1 MRIVVTGA
9 GGQLGSDLCRRLANE
24 TVIPKDLPEFDLT
37 RQEVEDQIL
46 DAKPD
51 VIIHAGAYTDVD
63 GAERTPD
70 LAMAVNRDGAARVA
84 RAAARAGARLIYVST
99 DYVFDGAATVPYTEE
114 DVPNPLN
121 VYGMSKWLGEQ
132 AVLASGADALVVRT
146 AWLYGHHGKNFVKSI
161 MSAARREPAL
171 RVVSDQRGCP
181 TFAEDLASA
190 LIALM
195 AKNASGVIHVTN
207 RGDCTWHEFAGAI
220 VREMGLAVPVAPIST
235 EAAGRVAK
243 RPRFSVLNQDRL
255 MSLGIVM
262 PEWRRS
268 LAQFVKMQVNGS
280 FAGGGV

>member
-1 MRIVVTGA
+1 MRIVVTGS
-9 GGQLGSDLCRRLANE
+9 GGQLGRELCRMLANE
-24 TVIPKDLPEFDLT
+24 TIIPKDLPDFDLT
-37 RQEVEDQIL
+37 RTDIEAQIH

-63 GAERTPD
+63 GAERNPD
-70 LAMAVNRDGAARVA
+70 TAMAVNRDGTACVA
-84 RAAARAGARLIYVST
+84 RAAARAGARLLYVST
-99 DYVFDGAATVPYTEE
+99 DYVFDGTATAPYTEK
-114 DVPNPLN
+114 DAPNPIN
-121 VYGMSKWLGEQ
+121 AYGMSKWQGEQ

-161 MSAARREPAL
+161 MRAARRDPGL

-195 AKNASGVIHVTN
+195 TKQVSGVIHVTN
-207 RGDCTWHEFAGAI
+207 RGDCTWHEFAVAI
-220 VREMGLAVPVAPIST
+220 VRDLGLAVPVAPITT
-235 EAAGRVAK
+235 EEAGRVAK

-262 PEWRRS
+262 PDWRRS
-268 LAQFVKMQVNGS
+268 LAQFVRAAEAASATV
-280 FAGGGV
+280 

>member
-9 GGQLGSDLCRRLANE
+9 GGQLGSDLCRMLANE

-37 RQEVEDQIL
+37 RQGVEDQIF

-51 VIIHAGAYTDVD
+51 VVIHAGAYTDVD

-70 LAMAVNRDGAARVA
+70 LAMAVNRDGTARVA
-84 RAAARAGARLIYVST
+84 RAAARSGARLIYVST
-99 DYVFDGAATVPYTEE
+99 DYVFDGTATVPYTEQ

-121 VYGMSKWLGEQ
+121 AYGMSKWLGEQ

-190 LIALM
+190 LLALM
-195 AKNASGVIHVTN
+195 AKNVSGVIHVTN
-207 RGDCTWHEFAGAI
+207 RGDCTWHEFAEAI

-268 LAQFVKMQVNGS
+268 LAQFVNRQAGGS
-280 FAGGGV
+280 FTGGGA

>member
-1 MRIVVTGA
+1 MRLVVTGS
-9 GGQLGSDLCRRLANE
+9 GGQLGSDLCRMLANE
-24 TVIPKDLPEFDLT
+24 TVIPKDLPECDLT
-37 RQEVEDQIL
+37 RSEIEAKIY

-70 LAMAVNRDGAARVA
+70 LAMAVNREGTARVA

-99 DYVFDGAATVPYTEE
+99 DYVFDGAATVPYTEQ
-114 DVPNPLN
+114 DAPNPIN
-121 VYGMSKWLGEQ
+121 AYGMSKWLGEQ

-161 MSAARREPAL
+161 MRAARQEPGL

-181 TFAEDLASA
+181 TFTEDLASA

-195 AKNASGVIHVTN
+195 EKKVGGVIHVTN
-207 RGDCTWHEFAGAI
+207 RGDCTWHEFAEAI
-220 VREMGLAVPVAPIST
+220 VCEMGLTVPVVPIRT
-235 EAAGRVAK
+235 EEAGRVAK
-243 RPRFSVLNQDRL
+243 RPRYSVLNQDRL
-255 MSLGIVM
+255 GSLGLMM

-268 LAQFVKMQVNGS
+268 LAQFVKAQASGS
-280 FAGGGV
+280 FAGGVA

>member
-1 MRIVVTGA
+1 MRIVVTGS
-9 GGQLGSDLCRRLANE
+9 GGQLGSDLCRMLAKE
-24 TVIPKDLPEFDLT
+24 TVIRKDLPEFDLAKP
-37 RQEVEDQIL
+37 EMEAQIL

-51 VIIHAGAYTDVD
+51 VIFHAGAYTDVD
-63 GAERTPD
+63 GAERAPD
-70 LAMAVNRDGAARVA
+70 LAMAVNRDGTAQVA

-99 DYVFDGAATVPYTEE
+99 DYVFDGAATVPYTEQ

-121 VYGMSKWLGEQ
+121 AYGMSKWLGEQ

-161 MSAARREPAL
+161 MQAARREPGL
-171 RVVSDQRGCP
+171 RVVSDQQGCP

-195 AKNASGVIHVTN
+195 AKQVGGVIHVTN
-207 RGDCTWHEFAGAI
+207 QGHCTWHEFAEAI
-220 VREMGLAVPVAPIST
+220 VREMGLTVPVVPIST
-235 EAAGRVAK
+235 EEAGRVAK

-255 MSLGIVM
+255 VSLGIRM

-268 LAQFVKMQVNGS
+268 LAQFVSEAQ
-280 FAGGGV
+280 APTAAA

>member
-9 GGQLGSDLCRRLANE
+9 GGQLGRELCRMLANE
-24 TVIPKDLPEFDLT
+24 TVIPKDLPEFDLA
-37 RQEVEDQIL
+37 QPAVEGQIQ

-51 VIIHAGAYTDVD
+51 VVIHAGAYTDVD

-99 DYVFDGAATVPYTEE
+99 DYVFDGTATVPYTER
-114 DVPNPLN
+114 DTPNPIN

-146 AWLYGHHGKNFVKSI
+146 AWLYGHYGKNFVKSI
-161 MSAARREPAL
+161 MSAARRESAL

-190 LIALM
+190 LIALI
-195 AKNASGVIHVTN
+195 AKSVSGVIHVTN
-207 RGDCTWHEFAGAI
+207 RGDCTWHEFAEAI
-220 VREMGLAVPVAPIST
+220 VRDMGLAVPVAPITT
-235 EAAGRVAK
+235 EEAGRVAT
-243 RPRFSVLNQDRL
+243 RPRFSVLSQDRL
-255 MSLGIVM
+255 ASVGIMM

-268 LAQFVKMQVNGS
+268 LAQFVHAAEAASAAV
-280 FAGGGV
+280 

>member
-1 MRIVVTGA
+1 MLTGS
-9 GGQLGSDLCRRLANE
+9 GGQLGRDLCRMLATE
-24 TVIPKDLPEFDLT
+24 TIIPKDLPDFDLT
-37 RQEVEDQIL
+37 RQEIEAQIH

-63 GAERTPD
+63 GSEHKPD
-70 LAMAVNRDGAARVA
+70 MAMAVNRDGTARVA

-99 DYVFDGAATVPYTEE
+99 DYVFDGAAAVPYTEQ
-114 DVPNPLN
+114 DAPNPIN
-121 VYGMSKWLGEQ
+121 AYGMSKYMGEQ
-132 AVLASGADALVVRT
+132 AVLASGADALVIRT

-161 MSAARREPAL
+161 MSAAGREPAL

-195 AKNASGVIHVTN
+195 GKHVSGVIHVTN
-207 RGDCTWHEFAGAI
+207 RGNCTWHEFAEAI

-235 EAAGRVAK
+235 EEAGRVAK
-243 RPRFSVLNQDRL
+243 RPRFSVLSQDRL
-255 MSLGIVM
+255 LSLGIMM

-268 LAQFVKMQVNGS
+268 LAQFVTTAHMPPS
-280 FAGGGV
+280 AA

>member
-1 MRIVVTGA
+1 MRIVVTGS
-9 GGQLGSDLCRRLANE
+9 GGQLGRDLCRMLSNE
-24 TVIPKDLPEFDLT
+24 TVIPKDLPDFDLT
-37 RQEVEDQIL
+37 RQESEDQIF

-63 GAERTPD
+63 GAEHNPD

-99 DYVFDGAATVPYTEE
+99 DYVFDGTATVPYTEQ

-121 VYGMSKWLGEQ
+121 AYGMSKWRGEQ
-132 AVLASGADALVVRT
+132 VVLASGADALVVRT

-161 MSAARREPAL
+161 MRAARREPAL

-195 AKNASGVIHVTN
+195 VKKERGVIHVTN
-207 RGDCTWHEFAGAI
+207 RGDCTWHEFALAI
-220 VREMGLAVPVAPIST
+220 VREMGLAVPVAPITT
-235 EAAGRVAK
+235 EEAGRVAT

-255 MSLGIVM
+255 MSLGIMM
-262 PEWRRS
+262 PEWRLS
-268 LAQFVKMQVNGS
+268 LAQFIKMQ
-280 FAGGGV
+280 AGGNSAGGNA

>member
-1 MRIVVTGA
+1 MRIVLTGSS
-9 GGQLGSDLCRRLANE
+9 GQLGRDLCRMLANE
-24 TVIPKDLPEFDLT
+24 TVIPKDLPDFDLT
-37 RQEVEDQIL
+37 RQEIEAQIH

-63 GAERTPD
+63 GSEHKPD
-70 LAMAVNRDGAARVA
+70 MAMAVNCEGTARVA
-84 RAAARAGARLIYVST
+84 RAAARVGARLIYVST
-99 DYVFDGAATVPYTEE
+99 DYVFDGTATAPYAEQ
-114 DVPNPLN
+114 DAPNPIN
-121 VYGMSKWLGEQ
+121 VYGRSKYMGEQ

-190 LIALM
+190 LVELVAR
-195 AKNASGVIHVTN
+195 NVNGVIHVTN
-207 RGDCTWHEFAGAI
+207 RGNCTWHEFAEAI
-220 VREMGLAVPVAPIST
+220 VCEMGLAVPVAPIST
-235 EAAGRVAK
+235 EEAGRVAK

-255 MSLGIVM
+255 MSLGIMM

-268 LAQFVKMQVNGS
+268 LAQFVS
-280 FAGGGV
+280 AEPRPADAA

>member
-9 GGQLGSDLCRRLANE
+9 GGQLGSDLCRMLANE

-37 RQEVEDQIL
+37 RQGVEDQIF

-51 VIIHAGAYTDVD
+51 VVIHAGAYTDVD

-70 LAMAVNRDGAARVA
+70 LAMAVNRDGTVRVA

-99 DYVFDGAATVPYTEE
+99 DYVFDGTATAPYTEQ

-121 VYGMSKWLGEQ
+121 TYGMSKWQGEQ

-190 LIALM
+190 LLALM
-195 AKNASGVIHVTN
+195 AKNVSGVIHVTN
-207 RGDCTWHEFAGAI
+207 RGDCTWHEFAEAI

-235 EAAGRVAK
+235 GEAGRLAK
-243 RPRFSVLNQDRL
+243 RPRFSVLSQDRL
-255 MSLGIVM
+255 MSFGIMM

-268 LAQFVKMQVNGS
+268 LAQFVNMQENGR
-280 FAGGGV
+280 FAGGVA